1 MAKAVRKGPSASQA
15 IRDYC
20 RVNPDKAPKEVASEM
35 VARGFTKV
43 TAGYVSTIKS
53 LAKKA
58 AAEGASS
65 AASSGKAETAASGAS
80 KGGAK
85 RGRKPAGEATESRT
99 GAKSA
104 KGAASDSS
112 KEYSID
118 LLVAVK
124 KLADSI
130 GGVSNALAAL
140 NALSKLGG

>member
-1 MAKAVRKGPSASQA
+1 MAKNVRKGSSASQA

-20 RVNPDKAPKEVASEM
+20 RDNPDKAPKEVASEM

-58 AAEGASS
+58 AAEGATSS
-65 AASSGKAETAASGAS
+65 TSSSKAENAASDVS

-85 RGRKPAGEATESRT
+85 RGRKPAGISTESRS
-99 GAKSA
+99 GSKSA
-104 KGAASDSS
+104 KGVSSDST
-112 KEYSID
+112 KEYPID
-118 LLVAVK
+118 LLIAVK

-130 GGVSNALAAL
+130 GGVANALAAL

>member
-1 MAKAVRKGPSASQA
+1 MAKAVRKGSSASQA

-20 RVNPDKAPKEVASEM
+20 RDNPDKAPKEVASEM

-58 AAEGASS
+58 AAEGASKS
-65 AASSGKAETAASGAS
+65 
-80 KGGAK
+80 GAK
-85 RGRKPAGEATESRT
+85 RGRKPAGVATEPRT
-99 GAKSA
+99 GAKTA